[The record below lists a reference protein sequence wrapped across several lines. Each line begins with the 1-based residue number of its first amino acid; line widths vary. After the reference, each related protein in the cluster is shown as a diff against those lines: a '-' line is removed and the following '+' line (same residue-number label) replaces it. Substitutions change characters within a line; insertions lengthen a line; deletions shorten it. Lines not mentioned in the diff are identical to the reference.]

1 MLRNNFP
8 RKFISKNYLLT
19 GKIFGSDLFLLIPR
33 CKGGLRRGFGSVS
46 GSRLFTVNSGILF
59 EGIVPPLF
67 LSITKIE
74 ALLEYPWR
82 AFEEHKKAFSIFLLT
97 IKTLKHFHHFKSGKS
112 SFYF

>member
-1 MLRNNFP
+1 MLRNNFLG
-8 RKFISKNYLLT
+8 KFISKNYLLT

-33 CKGGLRRGFGSVS
+33 CKGGLRLGFGSVS

-82 AFEEHKKAFSIFLLT
+82 AFEEHKKAFSIFFVDNKNFET
-97 IKTLKHFHHFKSGKS
+97 FS
-112 SFYF
+112 SL